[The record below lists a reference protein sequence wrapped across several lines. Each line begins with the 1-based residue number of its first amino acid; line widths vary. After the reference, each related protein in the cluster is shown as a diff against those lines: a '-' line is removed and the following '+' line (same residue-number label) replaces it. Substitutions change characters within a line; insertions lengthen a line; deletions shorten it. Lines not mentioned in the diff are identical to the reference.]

1 MRTWLRGLAC
11 ILLAIGAGSCPAQE
25 WRWVSVPGHWSGD
38 MERYDGLAWYRGV
51 VEAPKDARG
60 PFVLYV
66 GAIDDADETFVNGTL
81 VGATGTMPPHATTA
95 WQAERKYP
103 LPDGLIQPGKAA
115 LIAVRV
121 HDSGGAG
128 GIYSGRLELAWAN
141 GSVAL
146 PRRWQLTKGDDVAW
160 AQWPSDINERIA
172 LADEHRAEQPHVWA
186 EHPFAAVRAESVLWY
201 NQPAVG
207 WTEALPVGNGRLG
220 AMVFGGT
227 GEERIQLN
235 VDALWAGPPVPE
247 NPEDAGEWVRKA
259 RQAFFAGDPGEGE
272 RIIAQRVLVPDDAPR
287 SQQTL
292 GDLHIRMGLPERPV
306 EYRRQL
312 DLTSGVAATGFET
325 PSGRVVRRVYASA
338 PDDLIVVEIEAD
350 WPTWFE
356 FSLARPRD
364 ATVELTSDGRG
375 LRMFG
380 RATHNGRNPGT
391 KFEAQMRLLGG
402 GEARRTASGSLRLE
416 GQTRVTVL
424 LAAETDYRFADPES
438 PRTDDLGAACAR
450 ALDRAEDVD
459 RDGLVTLGERAAG
472 EHRDL
477 YERCS
482 LSLGDAK
489 EYLPTDERLAR
500 VRGGAT
506 DAVLEALYFN
516 FGRYLLIASSR
527 PGTLPANLQGVWNEH
542 LEAPWN
548 ADYHT
553 NINLQMNYWPA
564 EVCNLS
570 ELHGPLFDLCDA
582 LVPDGRD
589 LAQRLGCEGTAMGH
603 TTDVW
608 LWGALQGQPVWGMWV
623 AGGGWM
629 AQHYMEHYRFTQDK
643 AFLVERAWPY
653 MRQVAAFYLD
663 WLVTDPKTGLLVS
676 GPTTS
681 PENTYLV
688 DGKRLSLSMGPSMDQ
703 WVIRELF
710 ENLLDVGEALESD
723 DEMLDRVR
731 GALAKLA
738 QPQIGSDG
746 RLLEWPGEFAEG
758 EPGHRHI
765 SHLYGLHPSNLISP
779 RRTPELAEAARR
791 SLEHRLAHGGGHT
804 GWSRAWLI
812 NMWAR
817 LRDADRAH
825 DNVRLLLG
833 KSTHPNLF
841 DNHPPF
847 QIDGNFG
854 GTAGI
859 AEMLL
864 QSHDGAIELLPVLP
878 EAWAESGNFRR
889 LAARGGFEVSAWW
902 RDGRIEW
909 SRLLS
914 RAGADCTLI
923 VPRGGSVVEMSP
935 ADFDLSIRSDQFGR
949 TVAVFEA
956 GEMVT
961 FPTVAGYEYWLKF
974 E

>member
-1 MRTWLRGLAC
+1 MRMWLRWLALVA
-11 ILLAIGAGSCPAQE
+11 LLVWTGQCLAQE
-25 WRWVSVPGHWSGD
+25 WRWTGVPSHWSGE
-38 MERYDGLAWYRGV
+38 MERYDGFGWYRCV
-51 VEAPKDARG
+51 VDVPAEARG
-60 PFVLYV
+60 PFVLFV

-81 VGATGTMPPHATTA
+81 VGSTGKMPPQASTA

-103 LPDGLIQPGKAA
+103 LPDGLIQPGNPA

-128 GIYSGRLELAWAN
+128 GISGGRLELAGAN
-141 GSVAL
+141 GSVPL
-146 PRRWQLTKGDDVAW
+146 PQRWELTKGDDPAW
-160 AQWPSDINERIA
+160 ARWPSDVNER
-172 LADEHRAEQPHVWA
+172 LAMVDEHRAEQPHVWDK
-186 EHPFAAVRAESVLWY
+186 HPFEAVRAESVLWY
-201 NQPAVG
+201 NQPAG
-207 WTEALPVGNGRLG
+207 SWTEALPVGNGRLG

-227 GEERIQLN
+227 SDERIQLN
-235 VDALWAGPPVPE
+235 VDSLWAGPPVPE
-247 NPEDAGEWVRKA
+247 NPEDAGVWLGKA
-259 RQAFFAGDPGEGE
+259 REAFFAGNPAEGE
-272 RIIAQRVLVPDDAPR
+272 QIVARHVLAPDDEPR

-292 GDLHIRMGLPERPV
+292 GDLHIRMGVPGRAT

-312 DLTSGVAATGFET
+312 DLGTGVAATAFAT
-325 PSGRVVRRVYASA
+325 SSGMVVRRVYAST
-338 PDDLIVVEIEAD
+338 PDDLIVVEIESD

-356 FSLARPRD
+356 FSLSRPRD
-364 ATVELTSDGRG
+364 ATVEPLSDGRG

-380 RATHNGRNPGT
+380 QATHHGRNPGT

-402 GEARRTASGSLRLE
+402 GDAELNAAGWLRLE

-424 LAAETDYRFADPES
+424 IAAETDYHFADPEL
-438 PRTDDLGAACAR
+438 PRADDLAEVCR
-450 ALDRAEDVD
+450 RTLDRAEDVD
-459 RDGLVTLGERAAG
+459 RDGLVTLVERAASV
-472 EHRDL
+472 HRDL

-506 DAVLEALYFN
+506 DAILEALYFN

-542 LEAPWN
+542 IEAPWN

-582 LVPDGRD
+582 LVPDGRE
-589 LAQRLGCEGTAMGH
+589 LARRLGCEGTAMGH

-608 LWGALQGQPVWGMWV
+608 LWGSLQGQPVWGMWV

-629 AQHYMEHYRFTQDK
+629 AQHYMEHYRFGQDE

-653 MRQVAAFYLD
+653 MREVAAFYLD
-663 WLVTDPKTGLLVS
+663 WLVTDPTTGLLVS

-681 PENTYLV
+681 PENTYII
-688 DGKRLSLSMGPSMDQ
+688 DGRRLSLSMGPSMDQ
-703 WVIRELF
+703 WVIIELF
-710 ENLLDVGEALESD
+710 ENLLDVGEAMGSD
-723 DEMLDRVR
+723 DEILDRVR
-731 GALAKLA
+731 EALPQLA
-738 QPQIGSDG
+738 RPKVGSDG
-746 RLLEWPGEFAEG
+746 RLLEWPGEFAEA

-765 SHLYGLHPSNLISP
+765 SHLYGLHPSNLISL
-779 RRTPELAEAARR
+779 RRTPELAAAARR
-791 SLEHRLAHGGGHT
+791 SLEHRLANGGGHT

-812 NMWAR
+812 NLWAR

-825 DNVRLLLG
+825 DNVRLLLA
-833 KSTHPNLF
+833 KSTHANLF

-864 QSHDGAIELLPVLP
+864 QSQDGAVELLPALP
-878 EAWAESGNFRR
+878 QAWRQSGNFRG
-889 LAARGGFEVSAWW
+889 LMARGGFEVSAWW

-914 RAGADCTLI
+914 RAGRDCTLI
-923 VPRGGSVVEMSP
+923 VPRAGEVVEMSP
-935 ADFDLSIRSDQFGR
+935 ADFELSIRSDQFGR
-949 TVAVFEA
+949 TVAKFEP
-956 GEMVT
+956 GEPVT
-961 FPTVAGYEYWLKF
+961 FPTVAGYEYWLNF

>member
-1 MRTWLRGLAC
+1 MRAWLRWLAVVP
-11 ILLAIGAGSCPAQE
+11 LVLGAAMCSAQE
-25 WRWVSVPGHWSGD
+25 WRWTSVPAHWSGGL
-38 MERYDGLAWYRGV
+38 ERYDGLAWYRCV
-51 VEAPKDARG
+51 VEVPRDLRG
-60 PFVLYV
+60 PFVLFT
-66 GAIDDADETFVNGTL
+66 GAIDDADETYVNGRL
-81 VGATGTMPPHATTA
+81 AGATGRMPPQASTA
-95 WQAERKYP
+95 WQTERTYP
-103 LPDGLIQPGKAA
+103 LPDGLIEPGKAA

-128 GIYSGRLELAWAN
+128 GMYGGRLELAGAN
-141 GSVAL
+141 GSVPL
-146 PRRWQLTKGDDVAW
+146 PRRWQLTTDDNAAW
-160 AQWPSDINERIA
+160 AQWPSRLDDRIA
-172 LADEHRAEQPHVWA
+172 LAEEHRAEQPHVWLK
-186 EHPFAAVRAESVLWY
+186 HPFEAVHAESVLWY
-201 NQPAVG
+201 NQPAG
-207 WTEALPVGNGRLG
+207 AWTEALPVGNGRLG
-220 AMVFGGT
+220 AMVFGGV

-235 VDALWAGPPVPE
+235 VDSLWAGPPVPE
-247 NPEDAGEWVRKA
+247 NPEDAGDWLGKA
-259 RQAFFAGDPGEGE
+259 REAFFAGKPVAGEQ
-272 RIIAQRVLVPDDAPR
+272 IIGQNVLVPDDEPR

-292 GDLHIRMGLPERPV
+292 GDLHIRMGLPGRPV

-312 DLTSGVAATGFET
+312 DLASGVAATAFET
-325 PSGRVVRRVYASA
+325 PSGMVVRRAYASA
-338 PDDLIVVEIEAD
+338 PDDVIVVEIESD

-356 FSLARPRD
+356 FSLSRPRD
-364 ATVELTSDGRG
+364 ATVEPTGDGRG

-380 RATHNGRNPGT
+380 RATHNGRHPGT

-402 GEARRTASGSLRLE
+402 GEAKPTEAGWLRLE

-424 LAAETDYRFADPES
+424 LAAETDYHFADPET
-438 PRTDDLGAACAR
+438 PRTDDLSGVCR
-450 ALDRAEDVD
+450 RTLDRAEEIDL
-459 RDGLVTLGERAAG
+459 DGLVTPGERAAS

-482 LSLGDAK
+482 LWLGDAK

-506 DAVLEALYFN
+506 DSVLEALYFN

-542 LEAPWN
+542 IEAPWN

-570 ELHGPLFDLCDA
+570 DLHGPLFDLCDA
-582 LVPDGRD
+582 LVPDGRE
-589 LAQRLGCEGTAMGH
+589 LARRLGCGGTAMGH

-629 AQHYMEHYRFTQDK
+629 GRHYMEHYRFTQDE

-653 MRQVAAFYLD
+653 MREVAAFYLD
-663 WLVTDPKTGLLVS
+663 WLVTDPATGMLVS

-681 PENTYLV
+681 PENTYIV
-688 DGKRLSLSMGPSMDQ
+688 DGRRLSLSMGPAMDQ
-703 WVIRELF
+703 AVIRELF
-710 ENLLDVGEALESD
+710 ENLLDVGESLGSD
-723 DEMLDRVR
+723 DELLDRVR
-731 GALAKLA
+731 EALPRLA
-738 QPQIGSDG
+738 PMQIGSDG
-746 RLLEWPGEFAEG
+746 RLLEWSGEFAEA

-779 RRTPELAEAARR
+779 RRTPDLAAAARK
-791 SLEHRLAHGGGHT
+791 SLEHRLANGGGHT

-817 LRDADRAH
+817 LRDADQAH
-825 DNVRLLLG
+825 DSVRLLLA

-864 QSHDGAIELLPVLP
+864 ASHDGGIELLPVLP
-878 EAWAESGNFRR
+878 EAWKKDGNFRG
-889 LAARGGFEVSAWW
+889 LVARGGFEVSAWW
-902 RDGRIEW
+902 RDGQIEW
-909 SRLLS
+909 ARLLS
-914 RAGADCTLI
+914 RAGRDCTLI
-923 VPRGGSVVEMSP
+923 VPRAGSVVEMSP
-935 ADFDLSIRSDQFGR
+935 EDFEVSIRSDQFGR
-949 TVAVFEA
+949 TVAEMQP
-956 GEMVT
+956 GEVVT
-961 FPTVAGYEYWLKF
+961 FPTVAGHEYWLKF
-974 E
+974 D